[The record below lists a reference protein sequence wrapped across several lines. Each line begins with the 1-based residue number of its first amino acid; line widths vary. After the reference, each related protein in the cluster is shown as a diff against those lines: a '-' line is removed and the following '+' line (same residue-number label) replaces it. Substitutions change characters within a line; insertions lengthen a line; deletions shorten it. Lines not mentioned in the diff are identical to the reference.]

1 MHRCPGPFPTPPRLR
16 HAPRLAPSPFPTPPR
31 LRGIPSST
39 SPARTPTAAHAPPGL
54 PAGTPWAPGQHSA
67 PDWPPFLRPLHLS
80 PSLRTAALPRQLPP
94 RAPAPAPAPALAV
107 PVPRSPRLRF
117 DSDDHRKLLRL
128 GPSGGCWSRLSHG
141 EAGWR
146 LHFPFRLPL
155 LETEAACAPVN
166 YVLIC

>member
-31 LRGIPSST
+31 LRGIPLST

-54 PAGTPWAPGQHSA
+54 PAGTPW
-67 PDWPPFLRPLHLS
+67 
-80 PSLRTAALPRQLPP
+80 
-94 RAPAPAPAPALAV
+94 APAPAPALAV